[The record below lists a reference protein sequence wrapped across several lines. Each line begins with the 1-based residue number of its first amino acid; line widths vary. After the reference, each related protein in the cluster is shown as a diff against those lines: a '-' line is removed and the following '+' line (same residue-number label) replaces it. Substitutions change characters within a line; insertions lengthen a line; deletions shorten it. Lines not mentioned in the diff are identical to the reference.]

1 MFLKEKIKD
10 LQIDLQVNEKNINF
24 IDLNVDTA
32 IEINKYFN
40 TERRKNKIELFV
52 EEKIKSN
59 KSRELISCRKLAQ
72 LFLNETGE
80 KISKTYINNL
90 IRNNLNLSYLKST
103 VKTSKINSDSGIIG
117 SFYLIKSI
125 IKCMIL
131 GFEILY
137 LDETSILSSNNNYRC
152 WRKKDD
158 EIYFNLGTK
167 ARRNLLLTIS
177 SDKIIHY
184 KITEKNTDES
194 NFLVYMNELYE
205 ILSKTS
211 NKKYVIIMDNLASH
225 RKLK

>member
-59 KSRELISCRKLAQ
+59 KSREQISCRKLAQ

-103 VKTSKINSDSGIIG
+103 
-117 SFYLIKSI
+117 IKSSKKI
-125 IKCMIL
+125 VIL
-131 GFEILY
+131 E
-137 LDETSILSSNNNYRC
+137 
-152 WRKKDD
+152 
-158 EIYFNLGTK
+158 
-167 ARRNLLLTIS
+167 
-177 SDKIIHY
+177 
-184 KITEKNTDES
+184 
-194 NFLVYMNELYE
+194 
-205 ILSKTS
+205 
-211 NKKYVIIMDNLASH
+211 
-225 RKLK
+225 